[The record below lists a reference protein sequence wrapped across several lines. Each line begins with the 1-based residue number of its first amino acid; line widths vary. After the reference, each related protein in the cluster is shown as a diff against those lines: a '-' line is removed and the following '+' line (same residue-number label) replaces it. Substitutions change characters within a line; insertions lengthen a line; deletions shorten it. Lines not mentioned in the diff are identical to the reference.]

1 MATGYA
7 YLEPVRRR
15 ASRKV
20 TSGSTHTKTTYKTEK
35 TQETVVHELTDNGL
49 GGFGDFGTINYG
61 TGALNVRLVELNL
74 TTEGYK
80 SDYEDSEQFESYLE
94 PQTGGASA
102 QKGGEYG
109 DASVGEELLAASTV
123 SVTYATS
130 FADALPNEYSFKPPT
145 ITIDLCPYT
154 SDYVVPNSVQF
165 TWMGHT
171 YADYDGDLI
180 RDRTTPGTGFFA
192 GRVNYAGGIAEI
204 IDYVVD
210 PAYDAEDLTIT
221 SLWTARQKW
230 TTASIFMRTQI
241 APLKPAGF
249 VMNLSDTEGN
259 AITASAGIDGMITGT
274 HLRGKVDFETGVVE
288 LQFGDYVLDSS
299 LTAEQKLEWWYDADD
314 VGTVEPLKIWR
325 PWPVDP
331 TTLRYN
337 SVAYFYLP
345 LDADILGLDP
355 VRLPQDGRVPIFRPG
370 GFAVVG
376 HTATTAPAA
385 VSNGQTIDLART
397 RLSRVRVI
405 GDDGD
410 TINAGYTANL
420 EAGTVTFTDVTGY
433 SQPVTIEHRIEDLA
447 QVSDVQITG
456 EIGFTRQLT
465 HVFPVPG
472 SYVSSALIAGDLRS
486 RMSLLFDQGSWGG
499 VTWLDVLDGSPATGT
514 YNNTLAPVEVNNL
527 GAVTERWA
535 FRFTSTTA
543 FQIIGEHVGVI
554 GTGTINADCSPT
566 NPATGT
572 PYFTILETG
581 WGSGW
586 SVGNIVRMNTVGAQ
600 FPVWVARTVQQGPEA
615 GLDYDFSL
623 VTRGGVDRP

>member
-7 YLEPVRRR
+7 YLEPQRRR

-20 TSGSTHTKTTYKTEK
+20 TSGSSHTKTTYKTEK
-35 TQETVVHELTDNGL
+35 TQETIVHELTDNGS
-49 GGFGDFGTINYG
+49 GSFGDFGTVNYT
-61 TGALNVRLVELNL
+61 TGALNVRLVELDL

-80 SDYEDSEQFESYLE
+80 SDHENAEQFESYLE
-94 PQTGGASA
+94 PSTGGASA

-109 DASVGEELLAASTV
+109 DTSVGEELLAASTV
-123 SVTYATS
+123 SVTYATD
-130 FADALPNEYSFKPPT
+130 FVDAVTTNYSFKPPT

-204 IDYVVD
+204 TDYVVD
-210 PAYDAEDLTIT
+210 PLYDAEDLTIT
-221 SLWTARQKW
+221 SLWTVRQKW

-259 AITASAGIDGMITGT
+259 AVTASAGIDGMITGT

-288 LQFGDYVLDSS
+288 LQFGDYVLDTS

-314 VGTVEPLKIWR
+314 VGAVEALKIWR

-345 LDADILGLDP
+345 LNADILGLDP

-376 HTATTAPAA
+376 HTAVTSPAT

-410 TINAGYTANL
+410 TINTGYTANL
-420 EAGTVTFTDVTGY
+420 EAGTVTIVDITGW
-433 SQPVTIEHRIEDLA
+433 SQPITIEHRIEDLA

-456 EIGFTRQLT
+456 QLGFTRQLT
-465 HVFPVPG
+465 HDFPVPG
-472 SYVSSALIAGDLRS
+472 SYVSGALIAGDLRS
-486 RMSLLFDQGSWGG
+486 RMSLLFDQGSWDGT
-499 VTWLDVLDGSPATGT
+499 TWSDVLDGSPATGT
-514 YNNTLAPVEVNNL
+514 YNTTLAPIEVNNL

-554 GTGTINADCSPT
+554 GTGTINADCSPN

-581 WGSGW
+581 WGAGW
-586 SVGNIVRMNTVGAQ
+586 SVGNIVRMNTVGAM